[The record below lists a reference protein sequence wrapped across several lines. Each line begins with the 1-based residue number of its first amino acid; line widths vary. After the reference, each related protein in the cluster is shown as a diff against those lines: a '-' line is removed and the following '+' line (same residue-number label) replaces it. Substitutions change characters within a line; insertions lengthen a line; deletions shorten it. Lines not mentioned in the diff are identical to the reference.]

1 MTYQLVFECFSNLD
15 ERCISEFMQFSKV
28 QILNVG
34 TIFHKCN
41 NARIGDCTG
50 LLQGDRFQCLRGKR
64 FDSLTSDV
72 FQLL

>member
-1 MTYQLVFECFSNLD
+1 MQL
-15 ERCISEFMQFSKV
+15 SKV

-34 TIFHKCN
+34 AIFHKCN

-50 LLQGDRFQCLRGKR
+50 LLQGDRFQCFRGKR